1 MNRNEVAAA
10 LSEIGTLLE
19 LLGENPFKTRAY
31 GNAARLIK
39 SMDQDL
45 PTLVEKGELDS
56 LKGIG
61 KALAEKI
68 TLLVRDGR
76 LPYLDEL
83 RARVPPGLLDWLRI
97 PGLGPKK
104 VRAIHLALGIST
116 LGELEYA
123 CQENRLRDL
132 DGFGQASQD
141 KILPGIDRLRRNA
154 GRFLQ
159 PVVQQEAD
167 RLLELVRGVP
177 GVIRAEVAGSVRRR
191 SETSKD
197 IDIVVASPDPEPVM
211 EQFAASDQVEEIT
224 GRGPTKCSVVLKS
237 GPSAD
242 LRVVDE
248 LSFPFTV
255 MYFTG
260 SKDHNIAM
268 RSRARAAGL
277 KLNEYGLVPENGGDS
292 LPCADE
298 AAIYSALDLPY
309 IEPELR
315 EDLGEL
321 EAGSQGELPALV
333 SDSDICGI
341 LHCHS
346 TWSDGS
352 ASIADMASAC
362 RERGY
367 TYLGISD
374 HSQAASYAGG
384 LSPAQVLEQHEE
396 IDRLNADLNGT
407 FTILKGI
414 EVDILADGK
423 LDYPDE
429 IMARFD
435 LVVASVHSRFNL
447 SEQDQTDRI
456 LKALDN
462 PFVDILGHP
471 TGRLL
476 LAREPYALDLR
487 TVVRAAAERNVA
499 VEVNAHPSRLDL
511 DWRELAVGL
520 RHGLLTSI
528 NPDAHSPAGI
538 DHVRHGVGIARKGW
552 CTPEQALNAWPLP
565 RLQDW
570 LKERRTGR

>member
-31 GNAARLIK
+31 NNAARLIR

-45 PTLVEKGELDS
+45 TTLVDNEQVDS

-68 TLLVRDGR
+68 TLLARDDR
-76 LPYLDEL
+76 LPYLEEL
-83 RARVPPGLLDWLRI
+83 RTRVPPSLLEWLRI

-104 VRAIHLALGIST
+104 VRAIHLALGISS

-141 KILPGIDRLRRNA
+141 KILPGIDRLRKNA

-159 PVVQQEAD
+159 PVVQAEAD
-167 RLLELVRGVP
+167 RLLALVRAVP
-177 GVIRAEVAGSVRRR
+177 GVIRAEVAGSVRRKN
-191 SETSKD
+191 ETSKD
-197 IDIVVASPDPEPVM
+197 IDIVVASGNPEPVM
-211 EQFAASDQVEEIT
+211 DAFADSDQVAEIT
-224 GRGPTKCSVVLKS
+224 GRGSTKCSVVLKS

-242 LRVVDE
+242 LRVVEDAAY
-248 LSFPFTV
+248 PFTV

-260 SKDHNIAM
+260 SKEHNIAM

-277 KLNEYGLVPENGGDS
+277 KLNEYGLIPEQGGDS

-298 AAIYSALDLPY
+298 AAIYSSLDLPY

-315 EDLGEL
+315 ED
-321 EAGSQGELPALV
+321 QGELAAAAEGNLPELV
-333 SDSDICGI
+333 SESDIRGV

-346 TWSDGS
+346 TWSDGA
-352 ASIADMASAC
+352 ASIAEMATAC

-367 TYLGISD
+367 AYLGICD
-374 HSQAASYAGG
+374 HSRAASYAGG
-384 LSPAQVLEQHEE
+384 LSPEQVLEQHAE
-396 IDRLNADLNGT
+396 IGRLNYDLGGS
-407 FTILKGI
+407 FTVLKGI
-414 EVDILADGK
+414 EVDILADGE

-429 IMARFD
+429 LMARFD
-435 LVVASVHSRFNL
+435 IVVASVHSRFTL
-447 SEQDQTDRI
+447 SEQDQTERV
-456 LKALDN
+456 LKALHN
-462 PFVDILGHP
+462 RYVDILGHP

-476 LAREPYALDLR
+476 LARDPYPMDLR
-487 TVVRAAAERNVA
+487 AVVRAAAERHVA

-528 NPDAHSPAGI
+528 NPDAHSTAGI
-538 DHVRHGVGIARKGW
+538 DHIHHGVGIARKGW
-552 CTPEQALNAWPLP
+552 CTAEHVLNAWPLP

-570 LKERRTGR
+570 LKARRNGH

>member
-19 LLGENPFKTRAY
+19 LQGENPFKTRAY
-31 GNAARLIK
+31 GNAARVIK

-45 PTLVEKGELDS
+45 AELVENRQVDS

-76 LPYLDEL
+76 LPYLEEL
-83 RARVPPGLLDWLRI
+83 RTRVPTGLLEWLRI

-141 KILPGIDRLRRNA
+141 KILPGIDRLRKNA

-159 PVVQQEAD
+159 PVVQAEAE
-167 RLLELVRGVP
+167 RLLALVRPVP
-177 GVIRAEVAGSVRRR
+177 GVIRATVAGSVRRKT
-191 SETSKD
+191 ETSKD
-197 IDIVVASPDPEPVM
+197 IDIVVASADPEPVM
-211 EQFAASDQVEEIT
+211 DAFADSDQVEEIT

-242 LRVVDE
+242 LRVVGDTAY
-248 LSFPFTV
+248 PFTV

-260 SKDHNIAM
+260 SKEHNIAM

-277 KLNEYGLVPENGGDS
+277 KLNEYGLIPEDGGAS

-298 AAIYSALDLPY
+298 AAIYGSLDLAY

-321 EAGSQGELPALV
+321 AAASRGSLPELV
-333 SDSDICGI
+333 SDSDICGV

-352 ASIADMASAC
+352 ASIADMAQAC

-367 TYLGISD
+367 SYLGICD

-384 LSPAQVLEQHEE
+384 LSPEQVLEQHKE
-396 IDRLNADLNGT
+396 IDRLNHDLGGS

-414 EVDILADGK
+414 EVDILTDGA

-429 IMARFD
+429 FMARFD

-447 SEQDQTDRI
+447 SEEDQTSRI

-462 PFVDILGHP
+462 RYVDILGHP

-476 LAREPYALDLR
+476 LARDPYPVDLR
-487 TVVRAAAERNVA
+487 AVVRAAAERHVA

-511 DWRELAVGL
+511 DWRELAIGL
-520 RHGLLTSI
+520 RNGLLTAI

-538 DHVRHGVGIARKGW
+538 DHVHHGVGIARKGW
-552 CTPEQALNAWPLP
+552 CTAEQVLNAWPLR

-570 LKERRTGR
+570 LKARRNGA

>member
-39 SMDQDL
+39 TMDQDL
-45 PTLVEKGELDS
+45 DELVNSGQVDS

-68 TLLVRDGR
+68 SLLVRDDR
-76 LPYLDEL
+76 LPYLEDL
-83 RARVPPGLLDWLRI
+83 RTRVPAGLMKWLRI

-104 VRAIHLALGIST
+104 VRAIHQALAIST

-141 KILPGIDRLRRNA
+141 RIVAGIHRLRKNA

-159 PVVQQEAD
+159 PVVQEEAV
-167 RLLELVRGVP
+167 RLLELVRSVS

-191 SETSKD
+191 TETSKD
-197 IDIVVASPDPEPVM
+197 IDIVVASTDPEPVM
-211 EQFAASDQVEEIT
+211 EAFADSEQVEDIT

-242 LRVVDE
+242 LRVVEDTA
-248 LSFPFTV
+248 FPFTV

-268 RSRARAAGL
+268 RSRARTAGL
-277 KLNEYGLVPENGGDS
+277 KLNEYGLVPEDGGNS
-292 LPCADE
+292 LPCVDE
-298 AAIYSALDLPY
+298 EAIYSTLDLPY

-321 EAGSQGELPALV
+321 EAAERGDLPQLV
-333 SDSDICGI
+333 EQSDIRGV

-352 ASIADMASAC
+352 ASIADMAQAC
-362 RERGY
+362 LDRGY
-367 TYLGISD
+367 SYLGICD
-374 HSQAASYAGG
+374 HSQSASYAGG
-384 LSPAQVLEQHEE
+384 LRPPKVLAQHEE
-396 IDRLNADLNGT
+396 IDRLNHDLDGT
-407 FTILKGI
+407 FTVLKGI
-414 EVDILADGK
+414 EADILADGE

-429 IMARFD
+429 LLSRFD

-447 SEQDQTDRI
+447 SEKDQTARI

-462 PFVDILGHP
+462 RYVDILGHP

-476 LAREPYALDLR
+476 LARDPYPLDR
-487 TVVRAAAERNVA
+487 RAIVQAAAERNVA
-499 VEVNAHPSRLDL
+499 VEINAHPSRLDL
-511 DWRELAVGL
+511 DWRELAVGM

-538 DHVRHGVGIARKGW
+538 DHVHHGIGIARKGW
-552 CTPEQALNAWPLP
+552 CTADQVLNAWPLD
-565 RLQDW
+565 RLHAW
-570 LKERRTGR
+570 LQERRSNG